1 MTPLTLKMC
10 ILGALGLSYGVNLV
24 LGLLNTRHKKTEV
37 DQRFA
42 DFIDAEAY
50 RKLLSYN
57 TAKARFA
64 LTEQTVTFIILFL
77 FILWNGAGW
86 VDSFLFPWL
95 GDQKLRG
102 LAFFGILG
110 LASSFLGLPFELYFD
125 FSLEARFGF
134 NTKTART
141 FWTDKIKGLI
151 LSAVLGGA
159 LLYLLLLFVE
169 ILGPWFWI
177 SFAVVLFAFMV
188 LFSTLYTTLI
198 VPLFNKLTPLEEG
211 ELKASISALARETQF
226 PLSGVYLMN
235 ASKRSKKSNAFFSGF
250 GKFKKVILFDTLLAA
265 HPAEEITA
273 ILAHEIGH
281 YKRGHILKLTLL
293 SGLSIL
299 ITVGLF
305 SLFIATPAF
314 SLALGV
320 AQPAPFLN
328 LLAFG
333 LLYEPLSMI
342 LGLGTNALSRR
353 FEYQADAYAVTH
365 GDPRVYGTALKR
377 LFAVNMADLYPHRLY
392 VLFNYTHPPVL
403 ERLEAIDRIAGFAAS
418 GPADSGYG
426 ASGSGSLGP
435 VSGPGAPGP
444 LPGRG
449 DR

>member
-1 MTPLTLKMC
+1 MNPGTLKTL
-10 ILGALGLSYGVNLV
+10 ILGALSLTYAVNLA

-37 DQRFA
+37 DGRFA
-42 DFIDAEAY
+42 SFIDPEAY

-57 TAKARFA
+57 SAKAGFA
-64 LTEQTVTFIILFL
+64 LTEQTFTFVILFF
-77 FILWNGAGW
+77 FILLDGPGRL
-86 VDSFLFPWL
+86 DSLLAPWL
-95 GDQKLRG
+95 GDEKFRG

-110 LASSFLGLPFELYFD
+110 LALFFLGIPFEIYFD
-125 FSLEARFGF
+125 FSIEGRFGF
-134 NTKTART
+134 NTKTLGT
-141 FWTDKIKGLI
+141 FWGDKIKGLI
-151 LSAVLGGA
+151 LSALLGGA

-177 SFAVVLFAFMV
+177 GFAVVLFAFMV

-211 ELKASISALARETQF
+211 ELKTAISALARETQF

-250 GKFKKVILFDTLLAA
+250 GKFKKVILFDTLLTA

-305 SLFIATPAF
+305 SLFISTPAF
-314 SLALGV
+314 SLALG
-320 AQPAPFLN
+320 AAKPAPFLS

-333 LLYEPLSMI
+333 LLYEPLSML
-342 LGLGTNALSRR
+342 LGLGTNAISRH
-353 FEYQADAYAVTH
+353 FEYEADAYAATH
-365 GDPRVYGTALKR
+365 GDTRVYGTALKR

-392 VLFNYTHPPVL
+392 VLFNYSHPPVL
-403 ERLEAIDRIAGFAAS
+403 DRLAAIDRI
-418 GPADSGYG
+418 G
-426 ASGSGSLGP
+426 ASASP
-435 VSGPGAPGP
+435 
-444 LPGRG
+444 
-449 DR
+449 D